1 MLGALQVFTKSF
13 DTQELFKAL
22 QHYCGFEA
30 LAGAY
35 PDKPTM
41 RRATARG
48 TGIENRPYLD

>member
-1 MLGALQVFTKSF
+1 VLGALQVFTKSF
-13 DTQELFKAL
+13 DTQALFKAL
-22 QHYCGFEA
+22 QHSGDTP
-30 LAGAY
+30 AY